1 MKVTKDRIKQWIEK
15 IQQQKVLVLGDLMLD
30 QFIWG
35 KVNRISPEAPVPVV
49 HVTHESAYPGGAAN
63 VARNLSDFGLSVH
76 VGGILGNDAN
86 GSSLLRLL
94 EAAGISTQAI
104 LPLMGFPTI
113 IKTRII
119 ARHQQVVRVDR
130 EERHQLT
137 EHDLRQL
144 LPRLL
149 NVLPQVNAVILEDYG
164 KGFITQDLVSKI
176 VGLAKRNGTIVAVD
190 PNPNNPLD
198 WSGVTVLKPNRQEAY
213 AAAGMPFAEDEDSLF
228 EAGNR
233 LLDKWQIPYLLVTLG
248 EEGMILF
255 HPPEK
260 PYHTPTRAREVFD
273 VSGAGDTAI
282 AFFTAALAAGL
293 PGTEAAEV
301 ANHAAGVVVGKLGT
315 ATLKPEELLN
325 SFLHHV

>member
-1 MKVTKDRIKQWIEK
+1 MKVTKDRIRHWIEK

-76 VGGILGNDAN
+76 VGGLLGNDAN
-86 GSSLLRLL
+86 GESLLKLL

-104 LPLMGFPTI
+104 LPLTGFPTI

-130 EERHQLT
+130 EEKHSLT
-137 EHDLRQL
+137 ESDLEL
-144 LPRLL
+144 LRPRLL
-149 NVLPQVNAVILEDYG
+149 EVLPQMNAVILEDYG
-164 KGFITQDLVSKI
+164 KGFITQELVNE
-176 VGLAKRNGTIVAVD
+176 VVALARSNGAIIAVD
-190 PNPNNPLD
+190 PNPGNLLD
-198 WSGVTVLKPNRQEAY
+198 WSGVTAVKPNRQEAY
-213 AAAGMPFAEDEDSLF
+213 AAAGMPFAEDETSLS
-228 EAGNR
+228 EADNR
-233 LLDKWQIPYLLVTLG
+233 LLEKWQVPYLLVTLG

-260 PYHTPTRAREVFD
+260 PYHTKF
-273 VSGAGDTAI
+273 AGSPYRPASQPWPVKNGKELTFVMQWYFGDSLDI
-282 AFFTAALAAGL
+282 LPWRL
-293 PGTEAAEV
+293 PGD
-301 ANHAAGVVVGKLGT
+301 LR
-315 ATLKPEELLN
+315 
-325 SFLHHV
+325 